1 MYSKLEMKAIL
12 CALDF
17 SATSHNV
24 VRAALEL
31 ADRKKERLVILYAY
45 RLLQPAGA
53 DVASYR
59 KSVEEQARTE
69 FSELVAKLKMNGDVT
84 YEFRAE
90 IGFLSD
96 RVEIFMRNNEVDL
109 IVMGQHLVN
118 TIHEHK
124 GLSFEAFLNDSKVPV
139 LVVPD

>member
-1 MYSKLEMKAIL
+1 MKTIL

-17 SATSHNV
+17 SAASDNV

-31 ADRKKERLVILYAY
+31 ADRKKERLVLLYAY

-53 DVASYR
+53 DIASYR
-59 KSVEEQARTE
+59 KGVEAQARAE
-69 FSELVAKLKMNGDVT
+69 FSELIAKLKINGTVP

-96 RVEIFMRNNEVDL
+96 RVEIFMRTNEVDI
-109 IVMGQHLVN
+109 IVMGQHLVD

-124 GLSFEAFLNDSKVPV
+124 GLSFEAFLNDRKVPV